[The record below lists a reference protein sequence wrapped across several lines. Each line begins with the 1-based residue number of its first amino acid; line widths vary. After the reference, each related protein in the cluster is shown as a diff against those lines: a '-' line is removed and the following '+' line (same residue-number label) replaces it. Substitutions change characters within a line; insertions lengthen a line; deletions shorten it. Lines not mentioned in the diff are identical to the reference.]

1 MCVWAVTHRPSQVNE
16 FLSHLDNKVVFGD
29 DGAVQAFIKLYQL
42 TVHLSYL
49 QCMQEKHRKIVVYLL
64 YDTQ

>member
-49 QCMQEKHRKIVVYLL
+49 QCMQEKHRNIVVYLL